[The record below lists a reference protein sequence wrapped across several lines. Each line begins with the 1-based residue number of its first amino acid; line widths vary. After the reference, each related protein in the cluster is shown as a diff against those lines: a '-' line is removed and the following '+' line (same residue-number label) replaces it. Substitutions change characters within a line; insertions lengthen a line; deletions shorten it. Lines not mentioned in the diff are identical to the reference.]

1 MAPQQPV
8 NPNFMTMLPIL
19 AQYMNRKGGANSGDM
34 SNIFNELMGL
44 MSNSYTEP
52 SQMSDEEIQRI
63 YAPQTNAVRGSD
75 DPILQGILAD
85 IESGT
90 PALKIKEAIR
100 KGVYDTGTIT
110 LATPDDLSMYD
121 SLVDD
126 LFSEKKSVDQERYKI
141 ANKETIYEK
150 YGLPDPNEQF
160 DPQQLFPGVYA
171 GLDTELESRK
181 TAVGKKLADID
192 KAAGSP
198 DVFLEP
204 EKKKGKSVKT
214 EVAKQASLFG
224 AGGVPALLGRNIM
237 GGIGNF
243 MDTSDKS
250 LEEQYEIDL
259 KQISSSFGL
268 SPKQI
273 KEGNGPQEKAARIA
287 LQKRRQSTYQDYS
300 KKQKEESPKLDVA
313 ATNANKARIQ
323 YKKELAGGPATNL
336 KVGNTGGAVT
346 DLGAENLRDPV
357 LQQQKIKEL
366 LTKRVQDTLAARGE
380 TPFNQAL
387 LNRIVL
393 NSSMGK

>member
-1 MAPQQPV
+1 MAQQQPV

-100 KGVYDTGTIT
+100 KGVYETGNIK
-110 LATPDDLSMYD
+110 LSTPADLSMYD
-121 SLVDD
+121 GLVDD
-126 LFSEKKSVDQERYKI
+126 LYSEKKSVDQERYKI

-150 YGLPDPNEQF
+150 YGLPNPNEQF
-160 DPQQLFPGVYA
+160 DPQQLFPDVYA
-171 GLDTELESRK
+171 GLDEQQAATKRGVDTKLKSIKDKYAPAKEPYKKSISLEDLAKGKGFGYTDFASGKVDKSLFPNAK
-181 TAVGKKLADID
+181 TTTDIEGYKTLAKQLSDYSKGKPVLDAQATYDT
-192 KAAGSP
+192 
-198 DVFLEP
+198 
-204 EKKKGKSVKT
+204 GKSVFFNNQTYREKLAQLEKLSGLKLKDT
-214 EVAKQASLFG
+214 GKMGKLTSQQDKGRKAK
-224 AGGVPALLGRNIM
+224 
-237 GGIGNF
+237 
-243 MDTSDKS
+243 MD
-250 LEEQYEIDL
+250 YEM
-259 KQISSSFGL
+259 
-268 SPKQI
+268 
-273 KEGNGPQEKAARIA
+273 
-287 LQKRRQSTYQDYS
+287 
-300 KKQKEESPKLDVA
+300 
-313 ATNANKARIQ
+313 
-323 YKKELAGGPATNL
+323 ELAGAPATNL

-346 DLGAENLRDPV
+346 DLGVENLRDPV
-357 LQQQKIKEL
+357 LQQQKIKDL
-366 LTKRVQDTLAARGE
+366 LTKRVQEGLAARGE

-393 NSSMGK
+393 NTSMGK

>member
-44 MSNSYTEP
+44 MSNSYTPP
-52 SQMSDEEIQRI
+52 SQISDEEIQRI

-75 DPILQGILAD
+75 DPVLQGILAD

-100 KGVYDTGTIT
+100 KGVYDTGTIQ
-110 LATPDDLSMYD
+110 LSTPADLSMYD
-121 SLVDD
+121 GLVDD
-126 LFSEKKSVDQERYKI
+126 LYSEKKSVDQERYKI

-160 DPQQLFPGVYA
+160 DPQQLFPDVYA
-171 GLDTELESRK
+171 GLDAQEAVAKQGVDARTKAIRDKYMPQKGSEPYRRSLSLEDLAKGKGFGYTDFASGKVDKSLFPKAK
-181 TAVGKKLADID
+181 TTTDIQGYKTLASQLNEYAKGKPVLDAQATSD
-192 KAAGSP
+192 S
-198 DVFLEP
+198 
-204 EKKKGKSVKT
+204 GKSVFFNDETYRRKLA
-214 EVAKQASLFG
+214 ELEDMSGLKL
-224 AGGVPALLGRNIM
+224 
-237 GGIGNF
+237 
-243 MDTSDKS
+243 KS
-250 LEEQYEIDL
+250 PLSMT
-259 KQISSSFGL
+259 KMSS
-268 SPKQI
+268 
-273 KEGNGPQEKAARIA
+273 
-287 LQKRRQSTYQDYS
+287 
-300 KKQKEESPKLDVA
+300 QKEKG
-313 ATNANKARIQ
+313 NKAKMN
-323 YKKELAGGPATNL
+323 YEMELAGAPATNL

-346 DLGAENLRDPV
+346 DLGVENLRDPV

-366 LTKRVQDTLAARGE
+366 LTRRVQEGLAARGE

-393 NSSMGK
+393 NTSMGK

>member
-44 MSNSYTEP
+44 MSNSYTPP
-52 SQMSDEEIQRI
+52 SEISDEEIQRI

-100 KGVYDTGTIT
+100 KGVYDTGTIQ
-110 LATPDDLSMYD
+110 LSTPADLSMYD
-121 SLVDD
+121 GLVDD
-126 LFSEKKSVDQERYKI
+126 LYSEKKSVDQERYKI

-160 DPQQLFPGVYA
+160 DPQQLFPDVYA
-171 GLDTELESRK
+171 GLDSETQAAQQGVDTRVKAIKDKYAPAKEPYKKSISLEDLAKGKGFGYTDFASGKVDKSLFPNAK
-181 TAVGKKLADID
+181 TTTDIEGYKTLAKQLSDYSKGKPVLDAQATYDT
-192 KAAGSP
+192 
-198 DVFLEP
+198 
-204 EKKKGKSVKT
+204 GKSVFFNN
-214 EVAKQASLFG
+214 Q
-224 AGGVPALLGRNIM
+224 
-237 GGIGNF
+237 
-243 MDTSDKS
+243 
-250 LEEQYEIDL
+250 
-259 KQISSSFGL
+259 
-268 SPKQI
+268 
-273 KEGNGPQEKAARIA
+273 
-287 LQKRRQSTYQDYS
+287 TYQQKLAQLEKLSGLKLKDTGKMGKLTSQQDKGRKAKMDY
-300 KKQKEESPKLDVA
+300 EM
-313 ATNANKARIQ
+313 
-323 YKKELAGGPATNL
+323 ELAGAPATNL

-346 DLGAENLRDPV
+346 DLGTENLRDPV
-357 LQQQKIKEL
+357 LQQQKIRDL
-366 LTKRVQDTLAARGE
+366 LTKRVQEGLAARGE

-393 NSSMGK
+393 NTSMGK